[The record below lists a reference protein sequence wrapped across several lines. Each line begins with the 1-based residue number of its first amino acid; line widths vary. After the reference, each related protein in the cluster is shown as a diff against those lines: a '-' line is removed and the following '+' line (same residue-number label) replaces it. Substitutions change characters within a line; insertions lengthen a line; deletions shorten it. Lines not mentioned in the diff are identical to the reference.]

1 MIDFCQLKG
10 NLLAMHIVVIGAGVI
25 GSSISLQL
33 KRLGHDVTVV
43 DRNSGA
49 GLGSTSASS
58 AVVRFNYSTFDAV
71 ALAWES
77 YFLWKEFKALIDGTN
92 NYSKNPL
99 ENSQE
104 HYAHLED
111 RGYVMLDVPVLSNEN
126 TMKLFD
132 RAKVPYEIWDSKT
145 LKENMPGIDAGR
157 YWPNKPV
164 KSDAFW
170 DEATEEIGGIF
181 SKHGGYVSDPLLAAQ
196 NFAAAAKREGV
207 NFRFKKAIVGV
218 EKDATTG
225 RVSGVCVKDF
235 DNQNKKVL
243 DSGEELIAADA
254 VVNVAGPWSTLINQ
268 MAGAGGD
275 FTVELKPLRAEVHQ
289 ISTPKDILKGP
300 IMGDLDLGTYVRSGP
315 GGITLVGGT
324 EPECDELEWVE
335 PDKVD
340 EVNMTRTVEVFE
352 SQTYRFARRFPAAQI
367 PSSPVGVVGVYDV
380 SSDWTPIY
388 DKTDVPGF
396 YVAIGTSGN
405 QFKNATGAGLIMAH
419 LITEVENGAE
429 HDKNPVVY
437 NCINTKLA
445 INLGTFSRK
454 RARNTTSGTVMG

>member
-1 MIDFCQLKG
+1 
-10 NLLAMHIVVIGAGVI
+10 MHAVVIGAGVI
-25 GSSISLQL
+25 GSSIALQL

-43 DRNSGA
+43 DRNSAA
-49 GLGSTSASS
+49 GMGSTSASS

-71 ALAWES
+71 MLSWES
-77 YFLWKEFKALIDGTN
+77 YFLWKEFKDLIDGTN
-92 NYSKNPL
+92 GYSNNPKA
-99 ENSQE
+99 NSQD

-132 RAKVPYEIWDSKT
+132 RAGIPYEIWDSNQ
-145 LKENMPGIDAGR
+145 LKVGMPGIDAGR

-164 KSDAFW
+164 KSDEFW
-170 DEATEEIGGIF
+170 SEAKEELGAIF

-207 NFRFKKAIVGV
+207 NFKFKKAVVGI
-218 EKDATTG
+218 EKKDG
-225 RVSGVCVKDF
+225 KVCAIKVFDF
-235 DNQNKKVL
+235 DPQKKSAL
-243 DSGEELIAADA
+243 KTGEEVITADV

-268 MAGAGGD
+268 MAGAGSD

-289 ISTPKDILKGP
+289 ISTPKDILPGP

-324 EPECDELEWVE
+324 EPECDVLEWVE

-367 PSSPVGVVGVYDV
+367 PSTPVGVVGVYDV

-405 QFKNATGAGLIMAH
+405 QFKNAPGAGLVMAH
-419 LITEVENGAE
+419 LINQVENGAD

-437 NCINTKLA
+437 SCQKTNKE

>member
-1 MIDFCQLKG
+1 
-10 NLLAMHIVVIGAGVI
+10 MHAVVIGAGVI
-25 GSSISLQL
+25 GSSIALQL

-43 DRNSGA
+43 ERNSAA
-49 GLGSTSASS
+49 GMGSTSASS

-71 ALAWES
+71 ALSWES
-77 YFLWKEFKALIDGTN
+77 YFLWKEFKELIDGTN
-92 NYSKNPL
+92 SYSSKPL
-99 ENSQE
+99 SNSQE

-111 RGYVMLDVPVLSNEN
+111 RGYVMLDVPVLSNDK
-126 TMKLFD
+126 TMALFD
-132 RAKVPYEIWDSKT
+132 RAGIPYEIWDSNT
-145 LKENMPGIDAGR
+145 LKTRMVGIDAGR

-164 KSDAFW
+164 KSDEFFN
-170 DEATEEIGGIF
+170 EASEELGAIF

-207 NFRFKKAIVGV
+207 NFKFRKAVVGIEKK
-218 EKDATTG
+218 DG
-225 RVSGVCVKDF
+225 RVSGVKLSDF
-235 DNQNKKVL
+235 DSQSKKVL
-243 DSGEELIAADA
+243 ETGGEIINADV

-268 MAGAGGD
+268 MAGAGSD
-275 FTVELKPLRAEVHQ
+275 FTMELKPLRAEVHQ
-289 ISTPKDILKGP
+289 ISTPKDILPGP

-324 EPECDELEWVE
+324 EPECDVLEWVE

-367 PSSPVGVVGVYDV
+367 PSTPVGVVGVYDV

-405 QFKNATGAGLIMAH
+405 QFKNAPGAGLIMAH
-419 LITEVENGAE
+419 LINQVEKGAD
-429 HDKNPVVY
+429 HDNQAVVY
-437 NCINTKLA
+437 NCTKSKSA

-454 RARNTTSGTVMG
+454 RARNLTSGTVMG

>member
-1 MIDFCQLKG
+1 
-10 NLLAMHIVVIGAGVI
+10 MHAVVIGAGVI
-25 GSSISLQL
+25 GSSIALQL

-43 DRNSGA
+43 ERNSAA
-49 GLGSTSASS
+49 GMGSTSASS

-71 ALAWES
+71 ALSWES
-77 YFLWKEFKALIDGTN
+77 YFLWKEFKELIDGTN
-92 NYSKNPL
+92 GYSSNSL
-99 ENSQE
+99 SNSQD

-111 RGYVMLDVPVLSNEN
+111 RGYVMLDVPVLSNDK
-126 TMKLFD
+126 TMALFD
-132 RAKVPYEIWDSKT
+132 RAGIPYEIWDSNT
-145 LKENMPGIDAGR
+145 LKARMVGIDAGR

-164 KSDAFW
+164 KSDEFFN
-170 DEATEEIGGIF
+170 EASEELGAIF

-207 NFRFKKAIVGV
+207 NFKFRKAVVGIEKKDGRVYGVRISDFDSQSKKAL
-218 EKDATTG
+218 ETG
-225 RVSGVCVKDF
+225 DEVI
-235 DNQNKKVL
+235 N
-243 DSGEELIAADA
+243 ADV

-268 MAGAGGD
+268 MAGAGSD
-275 FTVELKPLRAEVHQ
+275 FTMELKPLRAEVHQ
-289 ISTPKDILKGP
+289 ISTPKDILPGP

-335 PDKVD
+335 ADKVD

-367 PSSPVGVVGVYDV
+367 PSTPVGVVGVYDV

-405 QFKNATGAGLIMAH
+405 QFKNAPGAGLIMAH
-419 LITEVENGAE
+419 LITQVEKGAD
-429 HDKNPVVY
+429 HDSAPVAY
-437 NCINTKLA
+437 QCTKSKSV

-454 RARNTTSGTVMG
+454 RARNLTSGTVMG

>member
-1 MIDFCQLKG
+1 
-10 NLLAMHIVVIGAGVI
+10 MHAVVIGAGVI
-25 GSSISLQL
+25 GSSIALQL

-43 DRNSGA
+43 ERNSAA
-49 GLGSTSASS
+49 GMGSTSASS

-71 ALAWES
+71 ALSWES
-77 YFLWKEFKALIDGTN
+77 YFLWKEFKELIDGTN
-92 NYSKNPL
+92 SYSSNPL
-99 ENSQE
+99 SNSQE

-111 RGYVMLDVPVLSNEN
+111 RGYVMLDVPVLSNDK
-126 TMKLFD
+126 TMALFD
-132 RAKVPYEIWDSKT
+132 RAGIPYEIWDSST
-145 LKENMPGIDAGR
+145 LKARMVGIDAGR

-164 KSDAFW
+164 KSDEFFNDAS
-170 DEATEEIGGIF
+170 EELGAIF

-207 NFRFKKAIVGV
+207 NFKFRKAVVGIEKK
-218 EKDATTG
+218 DG
-225 RVSGVCVKDF
+225 RVSGVKLSDF
-235 DNQNKKVL
+235 DSQSKKALETGDEV
-243 DSGEELIAADA
+243 INADV

-268 MAGAGGD
+268 MAGAGSD
-275 FTVELKPLRAEVHQ
+275 FTMELKPLRAEVHQ
-289 ISTPKDILKGP
+289 ISTPKDILPGP

-324 EPECDELEWVE
+324 EPECDVLEWVE

-367 PSSPVGVVGVYDV
+367 PSAPVGVVGVYDV

-405 QFKNATGAGLIMAH
+405 QFKNAPGAGLIMAH
-419 LITEVENGAE
+419 LINQVENGAD
-429 HDKNPVVY
+429 HDNQAVVY
-437 NCINTKLA
+437 QCTKSKSA

-454 RARNTTSGTVMG
+454 RARNLTSGTVMG

>member
-1 MIDFCQLKG
+1 
-10 NLLAMHIVVIGAGVI
+10 MHAVVIGAGVI
-25 GSSISLQL
+25 GSSIALQL

-43 DRNSGA
+43 ERNSAA
-49 GLGSTSASS
+49 GMGSTSASS

-71 ALAWES
+71 ALSWES
-77 YFLWKEFKALIDGTN
+77 YFLWKEFKDLIDGTN
-92 NYSKNPL
+92 SYSSKPL
-99 ENSQE
+99 SNSQE

-111 RGYVMLDVPVLSNEN
+111 RGYVMLDVPVLSNEK
-126 TMKLFD
+126 TMALFD
-132 RAKVPYEIWDSKT
+132 QAGIPYEIWDSKQ
-145 LKENMPGIDAGR
+145 LKIGMPGIDAGR

-164 KSDAFW
+164 KSDEFFN
-170 DEATEEIGGIF
+170 EASEELGAIF

-196 NFAAAAKREGV
+196 NFAMAAKREGV
-207 NFRFKKAIVGV
+207 NFKFRKVVVGI
-218 EKDATTG
+218 EKNLG
-225 RVSGVCVKDF
+225 RVCGVAVSDF
-235 DNQNKKVL
+235 DSQSKKPL
-243 DSGEELIAADA
+243 DTGHEVIAAD
-254 VVNVAGPWSTLINQ
+254 VVINVAGPWSTLINQ
-268 MAGAGGD
+268 MAGAGSD
-275 FTVELKPLRAEVHQ
+275 FTMELKPLRAEVHQ
-289 ISTPKDILKGP
+289 ISTPKDILPGP

-324 EPECDELEWVE
+324 EPECDALEWVT

-367 PSSPVGVVGVYDV
+367 PSTPVGVVGVYDV

-405 QFKNATGAGLIMAH
+405 QFKNAPGAGLIMAH
-419 LITEVENGAE
+419 LITQVEKGAD
-429 HDKNPVVY
+429 HDSEPVVY
-437 NCINTKLA
+437 QCTKSKSV

-454 RARNTTSGTVMG
+454 RARNLTSGTVMG

>member
-1 MIDFCQLKG
+1 
-10 NLLAMHIVVIGAGVI
+10 MHAVVIGAGVI
-25 GSSISLQL
+25 GSSIALQL

-43 DRNSGA
+43 DRNSSA
-49 GLGSTSASS
+49 GMGSTSASS

-71 ALAWES
+71 ALSWES
-77 YFLWKEFKALIDGTN
+77 YFLWKEFKELIDGTN
-92 NYSKNPL
+92 GYSSNSL
-99 ENSQE
+99 SNSQD

-111 RGYVMLDVPVLSNEN
+111 RGYVMLDVPVLSNDK
-126 TMKLFD
+126 TMALFD
-132 RAKVPYEIWDSKT
+132 RAGIPYEIWDSNT
-145 LKENMPGIDAGR
+145 LKARMVGIDAGR

-164 KSDAFW
+164 KSDEFFN
-170 DEATEEIGGIF
+170 EATEELGAIF

-207 NFRFKKAIVGV
+207 NFKFRKAVVGIEKKDGRVYGVRISDFDSQSKKAL
-218 EKDATTG
+218 DTG
-225 RVSGVCVKDF
+225 SEV
-235 DNQNKKVL
+235 
-243 DSGEELIAADA
+243 ITADV

-268 MAGAGGD
+268 MAGAGSD
-275 FTVELKPLRAEVHQ
+275 FTMELKPLRAEAHQ
-289 ISTPKDILKGP
+289 ISTPKDILPGP

-324 EPECDELEWVE
+324 EPECDVLEWVE

-340 EVNMTRTVEVFE
+340 EINMTRTVEVFE

-367 PSSPVGVVGVYDV
+367 PSTPVGVVGVYDV

-405 QFKNATGAGLIMAH
+405 QFKNAPGAGLIMAH
-419 LITEVENGAE
+419 LINEVEKGAD
-429 HDKNPVVY
+429 HDNQPVVY
-437 NCINTKLA
+437 QCTKSKSA
-445 INLGTFSRK
+445 INLATFSRK
-454 RARNTTSGTVMG
+454 RARNLTSGTVMG

>member
-1 MIDFCQLKG
+1 
-10 NLLAMHIVVIGAGVI
+10 MHAVVIGAGVI
-25 GSSISLQL
+25 GSSIALQL

-43 DRNSGA
+43 ERNSAA
-49 GLGSTSASS
+49 GMGSTSASS

-71 ALAWES
+71 ALSWES
-77 YFLWKEFKALIDGTN
+77 YFLWKEFKELIDGTDG
-92 NYSKNPL
+92 YAKNPL
-99 ENSQE
+99 SNSQE

-111 RGYVMLDVPVLSNEN
+111 RGYVMLDVPVLSNEK
-126 TMKLFD
+126 TMALFD
-132 RAKVPYEIWDSKT
+132 RAGIPYEIWDSKQ
-145 LKENMPGIDAGR
+145 LKIGMPGIDAGR

-164 KSDAFW
+164 KSDEFFN
-170 DEATEEIGGIF
+170 EASEELGAIF

-196 NFAAAAKREGV
+196 NFAMAAKREGV
-207 NFRFKKAIVGV
+207 NFKFRKVVVSI
-218 EKDATTG
+218 EKNLG
-225 RVSGVCVKDF
+225 RVCGVVVSDF
-235 DNQNKKVL
+235 DSQSKKPL
-243 DSGEELIAADA
+243 DTGHEVIAAD
-254 VVNVAGPWSTLINQ
+254 VVINVAGPWSTLINQ
-268 MAGAGGD
+268 MAGAGSD
-275 FTVELKPLRAEVHQ
+275 FTMELKPLRAEVHQ
-289 ISTPKDILKGP
+289 ISTPKDILPGP

-324 EPECDELEWVE
+324 EPECDELEWVT

-367 PSSPVGVVGVYDV
+367 PSTPVGVVGVYDV

-405 QFKNATGAGLIMAH
+405 QFKNAPGAGLIMAH
-419 LITEVENGAE
+419 LISQVEKGAD
-429 HDKNPVVY
+429 HDTAPVVY
-437 NCINTKLA
+437 KCTKSKSV

-454 RARNTTSGTVMG
+454 RARNLTSGTVMG

>member
-1 MIDFCQLKG
+1 
-10 NLLAMHIVVIGAGVI
+10 MHAVVIGAGVI
-25 GSSISLQL
+25 GSSIALQL

-43 DRNSGA
+43 DRNSSA
-49 GLGSTSASS
+49 GMGSTSASS

-71 ALAWES
+71 ALSWES
-77 YFLWKEFKALIDGTN
+77 YFLWKEFKELIDGTN
-92 NYSKNPL
+92 GYSSNSL
-99 ENSQE
+99 SNSQD

-111 RGYVMLDVPVLSNEN
+111 RGYVMLDVPVLSNDK
-126 TMKLFD
+126 TMALFD
-132 RAKVPYEIWDSKT
+132 RAGIPYEIWDSNT
-145 LKENMPGIDAGR
+145 LKARMVGIDAGR

-164 KSDAFW
+164 KSDEFFN
-170 DEATEEIGGIF
+170 EATEELGAIF

-207 NFRFKKAIVGV
+207 NFKFRKAVVGIEKKDGRVYGVRISDFDSQSKKAL
-218 EKDATTG
+218 DTG
-225 RVSGVCVKDF
+225 SEV
-235 DNQNKKVL
+235 
-243 DSGEELIAADA
+243 ITADV

-268 MAGAGGD
+268 MAGAGSD
-275 FTVELKPLRAEVHQ
+275 FTMELKPLRAEVHQ
-289 ISTPKDILKGP
+289 ISTPKDILPGP

-324 EPECDELEWVE
+324 EPECDVLEWVE

-405 QFKNATGAGLIMAH
+405 QFKNAPGAGLIMAH
-419 LITEVENGAE
+419 LINEVEKGAD
-429 HDKNPVVY
+429 HDNQPVVY
-437 NCINTKLA
+437 QCTKSKSA
-445 INLGTFSRK
+445 INLATFSRK
-454 RARNTTSGTVMG
+454 RARNLTSGTVMG

>member
-1 MIDFCQLKG
+1 
-10 NLLAMHIVVIGAGVI
+10 MHAVVIGAGVI
-25 GSSISLQL
+25 GSSIALQL

-43 DRNSGA
+43 ERNSAA
-49 GLGSTSASS
+49 GMGSTSASS

-71 ALAWES
+71 ALSWES
-77 YFLWKEFKALIDGTN
+77 YFLWKEFKELIDGTN
-92 NYSKNPL
+92 SYSSKPL
-99 ENSQE
+99 SNSQE

-111 RGYVMLDVPVLSNEN
+111 RGYVMLDVPVLSNDK
-126 TMKLFD
+126 TMALFD
-132 RAKVPYEIWDSKT
+132 RAGIPYEIWDSNT
-145 LKENMPGIDAGR
+145 LKTRMVGIDAGR

-164 KSDAFW
+164 KSDEFFN
-170 DEATEEIGGIF
+170 EASEELGAIF

-207 NFRFKKAIVGV
+207 NFKFRKAVVGIEKKN
-218 EKDATTG
+218 G
-225 RVSGVCVKDF
+225 RVSGVKLSDF
-235 DNQNKKVL
+235 DSQSKKVL
-243 DSGEELIAADA
+243 DTGSEVINADV

-268 MAGAGGD
+268 MAGAGSD
-275 FTVELKPLRAEVHQ
+275 FTMELKPLRAEVHQ
-289 ISTPKDILKGP
+289 ISTPKDILPGP

-405 QFKNATGAGLIMAH
+405 QFKNAPGAGLIMAH
-419 LITEVENGAE
+419 LINQVEKGAD
-429 HDKNPVVY
+429 HDNQAVVY
-437 NCINTKLA
+437 QCTKSKSA

-454 RARNTTSGTVMG
+454 RARNLTSGTVMG

>member
-1 MIDFCQLKG
+1 
-10 NLLAMHIVVIGAGVI
+10 MHAVVIGAGVI
-25 GSSISLQL
+25 GSSIALQL
-33 KRLGHDVTVV
+33 KRLGHDVTVI
-43 DRNSGA
+43 DRNSSA
-49 GLGSTSASS
+49 GMGSTSASS

-71 ALAWES
+71 ALSWES
-77 YFLWKEFKALIDGTN
+77 YFLWKEFKELIDGTN
-92 NYSKNPL
+92 GYSSNSL
-99 ENSQE
+99 SNSQD

-111 RGYVMLDVPVLSNEN
+111 RGYVMLDVPVLSNDK
-126 TMKLFD
+126 TMALFD
-132 RAKVPYEIWDSKT
+132 RAGIPYEIWDSNT
-145 LKENMPGIDAGR
+145 LKARMVGIDAGR

-164 KSDAFW
+164 KSDEFFN
-170 DEATEEIGGIF
+170 EATEELGAIF

-207 NFRFKKAIVGV
+207 NFKFKKAVVGIEKKNGRVCGV
-218 EKDATTG
+218 E
-225 RVSGVCVKDF
+225 VSDF
-235 DNQNKKVL
+235 DSQSKKVL
-243 DSGEELIAADA
+243 DTGSEVITADV

-268 MAGAGGD
+268 MAGAGSD
-275 FTVELKPLRAEVHQ
+275 FTMELKPLRAEVHQ
-289 ISTPKDILKGP
+289 ISTPKDILPGP

-324 EPECDELEWVE
+324 EPECDVLEWVE

-367 PSSPVGVVGVYDV
+367 PSTPVGVVGVYDV

-405 QFKNATGAGLIMAH
+405 QFKNAPGAGLIMAH
-419 LITEVENGAE
+419 LINEVEKGAD
-429 HDKNPVVY
+429 HDNQPVVY
-437 NCINTKLA
+437 QCTKSKSA
-445 INLGTFSRK
+445 INLATFSRK
-454 RARNTTSGTVMG
+454 RARNLTSGTVMG

>member
-1 MIDFCQLKG
+1 MRV
-10 NLLAMHIVVIGAGVI
+10 VVIGAGVI
-25 GSSISLQL
+25 GSSIALQL
-33 KRLGHDVTVV
+33 TRDGHNVIVV
-43 DRNSGA
+43 ERNSGA

-71 ALAWES
+71 VLSWES
-77 YFLWKEFKALIDGTN
+77 YFLWKDWKSLIDGNTV
-92 NYSKNPL
+92 
-99 ENSQE
+99 NSQP

-111 RGYVMLDVPVLSNEN
+111 RGYVMLDVPVLSNER

-132 RAKVPYEIWDSKT
+132 QANIPYEIWDSKT
-145 LKENMPGIDAGR
+145 LKERMPGIDAGR

-164 KSDAFW
+164 KSEEFW
-170 DEATEEIGGIF
+170 NEATEELGGIF
-181 SKHGGYVSDPLLAAQ
+181 SPVGGYVSDPLLAAQ
-196 NFAAAAKREGV
+196 NLAEAAKQSGAVIRYRKVVTG
-207 NFRFKKAIVGV
+207 IG
-218 EKDATTG
+218 KDSSG
-225 RVSGVCVKDF
+225 RVNTVSISDF
-235 DNQNKKVL
+235 DPEKKETLPTGNETIECDV
-243 DSGEELIAADA
+243 
-254 VVNVAGPWSTLINQ
+254 VVNVAGPWSTMISK
-268 MAGAGGD
+268 MVGAGSD
-275 FTVELKPLRAEVHQ
+275 YTVEIKPMRQEVHQ
-289 ISTPKDILKGP
+289 ISAPKDLLPGP

-324 EPECDELEWVE
+324 EPECDPWHWVE

-405 QFKNATGAGLIMAH
+405 QFKNAPGVGFIMAH
-419 LITEVENGAE
+419 LINEVESGAD
-429 HDKNPVVY
+429 HDKNPVIY
-437 NCINTKLA
+437 KCKKTNHE

-454 RARNTTSGTVMG
+454 RDRNATSGTVMG

>member
-1 MIDFCQLKG
+1 
-10 NLLAMHIVVIGAGVI
+10 MHAVVIGAGVI
-25 GSSISLQL
+25 GSSIALQL

-43 DRNSGA
+43 DRNSSA
-49 GLGSTSASS
+49 GMGSTSASS

-71 ALAWES
+71 ALSWES
-77 YFLWKEFKALIDGTN
+77 YFLWKEFKELIDGTN
-92 NYSKNPL
+92 GYSSNSL
-99 ENSQE
+99 SNSQD

-111 RGYVMLDVPVLSNEN
+111 RGYVMLDVPVLSNDK
-126 TMKLFD
+126 TMALFD
-132 RAKVPYEIWDSKT
+132 RAGIPYEIWDSTT
-145 LKENMPGIDAGR
+145 LKARMVGIDAGR

-164 KSDAFW
+164 KSDEFW
-170 DEATEEIGGIF
+170 SEATEELGAIF

-207 NFRFKKAIVGV
+207 NFKFRKAVVGIEKKDGRVCGV
-218 EKDATTG
+218 E
-225 RVSGVCVKDF
+225 VSDF
-235 DNQNKKVL
+235 DSQSKRAL
-243 DSGEELIAADA
+243 DTGSEVINADV

-268 MAGAGGD
+268 MAGAGSD
-275 FTVELKPLRAEVHQ
+275 FTMELKPLRAEVHQ
-289 ISTPKDILKGP
+289 ISTPKDILPGP

-324 EPECDELEWVE
+324 EPECDVLEWVE

-367 PSSPVGVVGVYDV
+367 PSTPVGVVGVYDV

-405 QFKNATGAGLIMAH
+405 QFKNAPGAGLIMAH
-419 LITEVENGAE
+419 LINEVEKGAD
-429 HDKNPVVY
+429 HDNQPVVY
-437 NCINTKLA
+437 QCTKSKSA
-445 INLGTFSRK
+445 INLATFSRK
-454 RARNTTSGTVMG
+454 RARNLTSGTVMG

>member
-1 MIDFCQLKG
+1 
-10 NLLAMHIVVIGAGVI
+10 MHAVVIGAGVI
-25 GSSISLQL
+25 GSSIALQL

-43 DRNSGA
+43 ERNSAA
-49 GLGSTSASS
+49 GMGSTSASS

-71 ALAWES
+71 ALSWES
-77 YFLWKEFKALIDGTN
+77 YFLWKEFKELIDGTN
-92 NYSKNPL
+92 SYSSKPL
-99 ENSQE
+99 NNSQE

-111 RGYVMLDVPVLSNEN
+111 RGYVMLDVPVLSNDK
-126 TMKLFD
+126 TMALFD
-132 RAKVPYEIWDSKT
+132 RAGIPYEIWDSNT
-145 LKENMPGIDAGR
+145 LKTRMVGIDAGR

-164 KSDAFW
+164 KSDEFFN
-170 DEATEEIGGIF
+170 EASEELGAIF

-207 NFRFKKAIVGV
+207 NFKFRKAVVGIEKKN
-218 EKDATTG
+218 G
-225 RVSGVCVKDF
+225 RVSGVKLSDF
-235 DNQNKKVL
+235 DSQSKKVL
-243 DSGEELIAADA
+243 ETGDEVINADV

-268 MAGAGGD
+268 MAGAGSD
-275 FTVELKPLRAEVHQ
+275 FTMELKPLRAEVHQ
-289 ISTPKDILKGP
+289 ISTPKDILPGP

-324 EPECDELEWVE
+324 EPECDVLEWVE

-367 PSSPVGVVGVYDV
+367 PSTPVGVVGVYDV

-388 DKTDVPGF
+388 DKTDVPGL

-405 QFKNATGAGLIMAH
+405 QFKNAPGAGLIMAH
-419 LITEVENGAE
+419 LINEVEKGAD
-429 HDKNPVVY
+429 HDNQAVVY
-437 NCINTKLA
+437 QCTKSKSA

-454 RARNTTSGTVMG
+454 RARNLTSGTVMG

>member
-1 MIDFCQLKG
+1 
-10 NLLAMHIVVIGAGVI
+10 MHAVVIGAGVI
-25 GSSISLQL
+25 GSSIALQL

-43 DRNSGA
+43 DRNSAA
-49 GLGSTSASS
+49 GMGSTSASS

-71 ALAWES
+71 MLSWES
-77 YFLWKEFKALIDGTN
+77 YFLWKEFKDLIDGTN
-92 NYSKNPL
+92 GYSNNPKA
-99 ENSQE
+99 NSQD

-132 RAKVPYEIWDSKT
+132 RAGIPYEIWDSNQ
-145 LKENMPGIDAGR
+145 LKVGMPGIDAGR

-164 KSDAFW
+164 KSDEFW
-170 DEATEEIGGIF
+170 SEAKEELGAIF

-207 NFRFKKAIVGV
+207 NFKFKKAVVGI
-218 EKDATTG
+218 EKKDGKVCAVK
-225 RVSGVCVKDF
+225 VSDF
-235 DNQNKKVL
+235 DSQSKRALKT
-243 DSGEELIAADA
+243 GEEVITADV

-268 MAGAGGD
+268 MAGAGSD

-289 ISTPKDILKGP
+289 ISTPKDILPGP

-324 EPECDELEWVE
+324 EPECDVLEWVK

-367 PSSPVGVVGVYDV
+367 PSTPVGVVGVYDV

-405 QFKNATGAGLIMAH
+405 QFKNAPGAGLIMAH
-419 LITEVENGAE
+419 LINQVENGAD

-437 NCINTKLA
+437 SCQKTNKE

>member
-1 MIDFCQLKG
+1 
-10 NLLAMHIVVIGAGVI
+10 MHVVVIGAGVI
-25 GSSISLQL
+25 GSSIALQL

-43 DRNSGA
+43 ERNSAA
-49 GLGSTSASS
+49 GMGSTSASS

-71 ALAWES
+71 ALSWES
-77 YFLWKEFKALIDGTN
+77 YFLWKEFKYLIDGTKS
-92 NYSKNPL
+92 YSSKPL
-99 ENSQE
+99 NNSQE

-111 RGYVMLDVPVLSNEN
+111 RGYVMLDVPVLSNDK
-126 TMKLFD
+126 TMALFD
-132 RAKVPYEIWDSKT
+132 RAGIPYEIWDSST
-145 LKENMPGIDAGR
+145 LKTRMVGIDAGR

-164 KSDAFW
+164 KSDEFFN
-170 DEATEEIGGIF
+170 EASEELGAIF

-207 NFRFKKAIVGV
+207 NFKFRKAVVGIEKKN
-218 EKDATTG
+218 G
-225 RVSGVCVKDF
+225 RVSGVKLSDF
-235 DNQNKKVL
+235 DSQNKKALETGDEV
-243 DSGEELIAADA
+243 INADV

-268 MAGAGGD
+268 MAGAGSD
-275 FTVELKPLRAEVHQ
+275 FTMELKPLRAEVHQ
-289 ISTPKDILKGP
+289 ISTPKDILPGP

-367 PSSPVGVVGVYDV
+367 PSTPVGVVGVYDV

-405 QFKNATGAGLIMAH
+405 QFKNAPGAGLIMAH
-419 LITEVENGAE
+419 LINQVENGAD
-429 HDKNPVVY
+429 HDNQAVVY
-437 NCINTKLA
+437 QCTKSESA

-454 RARNTTSGTVMG
+454 RARNLTSGTVMG

>member
-1 MIDFCQLKG
+1 MR
-10 NLLAMHIVVIGAGVI
+10 IVVIGAGVI
-25 GSSISLQL
+25 GSSIALQL
-33 KRLGHDVTVV
+33 SRNGNEVIVIE
-43 DRNSGA
+43 RNSAA
-49 GLGSTSASS
+49 GMGSTSASS

-71 ALAWES
+71 VLAWES
-77 YFLWKEFKALIDGTN
+77 YFLWKEWKSLIDGG
-92 NYSKNPL
+92 KP
-99 ENSQE
+99 NSQA

-111 RGYVMLDVPVLSNEN
+111 RGYVMLDVPVLSNER

-132 RAKVPYEIWDSKT
+132 QAKIPYEIWDSNT
-145 LKENMPGIDAGR
+145 LKARMPGIDAGR

-170 DEATEEIGGIF
+170 DEATEELGGIF
-181 SKHGGYVSDPLLAAQ
+181 SPVGGYVSDPLLAAQ
-196 NFAAAAKREGV
+196 NLAHAAKESGAKFYYR
-207 NFRFKKAIVGV
+207 KAVTSIG
-218 EKDATTG
+218 KNQAG
-225 RVSGVCVKDF
+225 RVNSVVIADF
-235 DNQNKKVL
+235 DSESKKTLATGIENIDCDV
-243 DSGEELIAADA
+243 
-254 VVNVAGPWSTLINQ
+254 VVNVAGPWSTMINR
-268 MAGAGGD
+268 MVGAGSD
-275 FTVELKPLRAEVHQ
+275 FTVEIKPMRQEVHQ
-289 ISTPKDILKGP
+289 ISAPKDLLPGP

-324 EPECDELEWVE
+324 EPECDPWHWVE

-367 PSSPVGVVGVYDV
+367 PSTPVGVVGVYDV

-405 QFKNATGAGLIMAH
+405 QFKNAPGVGFIMAH
-419 LITEVENGAE
+419 LIKEVEAGKS
-429 HDKNPVVY
+429 HDTNPVIY
-437 NCINTKLA
+437 KCEKSGHE

-454 RARNTTSGTVMG
+454 RDRNATSGTVMG

>member
-1 MIDFCQLKG
+1 
-10 NLLAMHIVVIGAGVI
+10 MHAVVIGAGVI
-25 GSSISLQL
+25 GSSIALQL

-43 DRNSGA
+43 ERNSAA
-49 GLGSTSASS
+49 GMGSTSASS

-71 ALAWES
+71 ALSWES
-77 YFLWKEFKALIDGTN
+77 YFLWKEFKELIDGTKS
-92 NYSKNPL
+92 YSSKPL
-99 ENSQE
+99 SNSQE

-111 RGYVMLDVPVLSNEN
+111 RGYVMLDVPVLSNDK
-126 TMKLFD
+126 TMALFD
-132 RAKVPYEIWDSKT
+132 RAGIPYEIWDSNT
-145 LKENMPGIDAGR
+145 LKTRMVGIDAGR

-164 KSDAFW
+164 KSDEFFN
-170 DEATEEIGGIF
+170 EATEELGAIF

-207 NFRFKKAIVGV
+207 NFKFRKAVVGIEKK
-218 EKDATTG
+218 DG
-225 RVSGVCVKDF
+225 RVSGVRLGDF
-235 DNQNKKVL
+235 DSQSKKVL
-243 DSGEELIAADA
+243 DTGSEVITAD
-254 VVNVAGPWSTLINQ
+254 VIVNVAGPWSTLINQ
-268 MAGAGGD
+268 MAGAGSD
-275 FTVELKPLRAEVHQ
+275 FTMELKPLRAEVHQ
-289 ISTPKDILKGP
+289 ISTPKDILPGP

-324 EPECDELEWVE
+324 EPECDVLEWVE

-367 PSSPVGVVGVYDV
+367 PSTPVGVVGVYDV

-405 QFKNATGAGLIMAH
+405 QFKNAPGAGLIMAH
-419 LITEVENGAE
+419 LINQVEKGAD
-429 HDKNPVVY
+429 HDNQAVVY
-437 NCINTKLA
+437 QCTKSKSA

-454 RARNTTSGTVMG
+454 RARNLTSGTVMG

>member
-1 MIDFCQLKG
+1 
-10 NLLAMHIVVIGAGVI
+10 MHAVVIGAGVI
-25 GSSISLQL
+25 GSSIALQL

-43 DRNSGA
+43 ERNSAA
-49 GLGSTSASS
+49 GMGSTSASS

-71 ALAWES
+71 ALSWES
-77 YFLWKEFKALIDGTN
+77 YFLWKEFKDLIDGTN
-92 NYSKNPL
+92 GYAKNSL
-99 ENSQE
+99 SNSQE

-111 RGYVMLDVPVLSNEN
+111 RGYVMLDVPVLSNEK
-126 TMKLFD
+126 TMALFD
-132 RAKVPYEIWDSKT
+132 RAGIPYEIWDSKQ
-145 LKENMPGIDAGR
+145 LKIGMPGIDAGR

-164 KSDAFW
+164 KSDEFFN
-170 DEATEEIGGIF
+170 EASEELGAIF

-196 NFAAAAKREGV
+196 NFAMAAKREGV
-207 NFRFKKAIVGV
+207 NFKFRKVVVGI
-218 EKDATTG
+218 EKNLG
-225 RVSGVCVKDF
+225 RVCGVAVSDF
-235 DNQNKKVL
+235 DSQSKKPL
-243 DSGEELIAADA
+243 DTGHEVIAAD
-254 VVNVAGPWSTLINQ
+254 VVINVAGPWSTLINQ
-268 MAGAGGD
+268 MAGAGSD
-275 FTVELKPLRAEVHQ
+275 FTMELKPLRAEVHQ
-289 ISTPKDILKGP
+289 ISTPKDILPGP

-324 EPECDELEWVE
+324 EPECDALEWVT

-367 PSSPVGVVGVYDV
+367 PSTPVGVVGVYDV

-405 QFKNATGAGLIMAH
+405 QFKNAPGAGLIMAH
-419 LITEVENGAE
+419 LITQVEKGAD
-429 HDKNPVVY
+429 HDSEPVVY
-437 NCINTKLA
+437 QCTKSKSV

-454 RARNTTSGTVMG
+454 RARNLTSGTVMG

>member
-1 MIDFCQLKG
+1 
-10 NLLAMHIVVIGAGVI
+10 MHAVVIGAGVI
-25 GSSISLQL
+25 GSSIALQL

-43 DRNSGA
+43 ERNSAA
-49 GLGSTSASS
+49 GMGSTSASS

-71 ALAWES
+71 ALSWES
-77 YFLWKEFKALIDGTN
+77 YFLWKEFKELIDGTN
-92 NYSKNPL
+92 SYSNNPL
-99 ENSQE
+99 SNSQD

-111 RGYVMLDVPVLSNEN
+111 RGYVMLDVPVLSNDK
-126 TMKLFD
+126 TMALFD
-132 RAKVPYEIWDSKT
+132 RAGIPYEIWDSNT
-145 LKENMPGIDAGR
+145 LKARMVGIDAGR

-164 KSDAFW
+164 KSDEFFN
-170 DEATEEIGGIF
+170 EATEELGAIF

-207 NFRFKKAIVGV
+207 NFKFRKAVVGIEKK
-218 EKDATTG
+218 DG
-225 RVSGVCVKDF
+225 RVSGVKLSDF
-235 DNQNKKVL
+235 DSQSKKVL
-243 DSGEELIAADA
+243 DTGSEVINADV

-268 MAGAGGD
+268 MAGAGSD
-275 FTVELKPLRAEVHQ
+275 FTMELKPLRAEVHQ
-289 ISTPKDILKGP
+289 ISTPKDI
-300 IMGDLDLGTYVRSGP
+300 
-315 GGITLVGGT
+315 
-324 EPECDELEWVE
+324 LEWVE

-367 PSSPVGVVGVYDV
+367 PSTPVGVVGVYDV

-405 QFKNATGAGLIMAH
+405 QFKNAPGAGLIMAH
-419 LITEVENGAE
+419 LINQVENGAD
-429 HDKNPVVY
+429 HDNQAVVY
-437 NCINTKLA
+437 QCTKSKSA

-454 RARNTTSGTVMG
+454 RARNLTSGTVMG

>member
-1 MIDFCQLKG
+1 
-10 NLLAMHIVVIGAGVI
+10 MHAVVIGAGVI
-25 GSSISLQL
+25 GSSIALQL

-43 DRNSGA
+43 DRNSAA
-49 GLGSTSASS
+49 GMGSTSASS

-71 ALAWES
+71 MLSWES
-77 YFLWKEFKALIDGTN
+77 YFLWKEFKDLIDGTN
-92 NYSKNPL
+92 GYSNNPKA
-99 ENSQE
+99 NSQD

-132 RAKVPYEIWDSKT
+132 RAGIPYEIWDSNK
-145 LKENMPGIDAGR
+145 LKVGMPGIDAGR

-164 KSDAFW
+164 KSDEFW
-170 DEATEEIGGIF
+170 SEAKEELGAIF

-196 NFAAAAKREGV
+196 NFAAAARREGV
-207 NFRFKKAIVGV
+207 NFKFKKAVVGI
-218 EKDATTG
+218 EKKNG
-225 RVSGVCVKDF
+225 RVSGVKISDF
-235 DNQNKKVL
+235 DSQNKKVL
-243 DSGEELIAADA
+243 DTGSEVINADV

-268 MAGAGGD
+268 MAGAGTD

-289 ISTPKDILKGP
+289 ISTPKDILPGP

-324 EPECDELEWVE
+324 EPECDVLEWVE
-335 PDKVD
+335 ADKVD

-367 PSSPVGVVGVYDV
+367 PSTPVGVVGVYDV

-405 QFKNATGAGLIMAH
+405 QFKNAPGAGLVMAH
-419 LITEVENGAE
+419 LINQVENGAD
-429 HDKNPVVY
+429 HDSNPVTY
-437 NCINTKLA
+437 SCPKTKKE

>member
-1 MIDFCQLKG
+1 
-10 NLLAMHIVVIGAGVI
+10 MHAVVIGAGVI
-25 GSSISLQL
+25 GSSIALQL
-33 KRLGHDVTVV
+33 RRLGHDVTVV
-43 DRNSGA
+43 DRNSSA
-49 GLGSTSASS
+49 GMGSTSASS

-71 ALAWES
+71 ALSWES
-77 YFLWKEFKALIDGTN
+77 YFLWKEFKELIDGTN
-92 NYSKNPL
+92 SYSSNSL
-99 ENSQE
+99 SNSQD

-111 RGYVMLDVPVLSNEN
+111 RGYVMLDVPVLSNDK
-126 TMKLFD
+126 TMALFD
-132 RAKVPYEIWDSKT
+132 RAGIPYEIWDSTT
-145 LKENMPGIDAGR
+145 LKARMVGIDAGR

-164 KSDAFW
+164 KSDEFW
-170 DEATEEIGGIF
+170 SEATEELGAIF

-207 NFRFKKAIVGV
+207 NFKFRKAVVGIEKKDGRVYGVEVSDFDSQSKKAL
-218 EKDATTG
+218 DTG
-225 RVSGVCVKDF
+225 SEV
-235 DNQNKKVL
+235 
-243 DSGEELIAADA
+243 ITADV

-268 MAGAGGD
+268 MAGAGSD
-275 FTVELKPLRAEVHQ
+275 FTMELKPLRAEVHQ
-289 ISTPKDILKGP
+289 ISTPKDILPGP

-324 EPECDELEWVE
+324 EPECDVLEWVE

-367 PSSPVGVVGVYDV
+367 PSTPVGVVGVYDV

-405 QFKNATGAGLIMAH
+405 QFKNAPGAGLIMAH
-419 LITEVENGAE
+419 LINEVEKGAD
-429 HDKNPVVY
+429 HDNQPVVY
-437 NCINTKLA
+437 QCTKSKSA
-445 INLGTFSRK
+445 INLATFSRK
-454 RARNTTSGTVMG
+454 RARNLTSGTVMG